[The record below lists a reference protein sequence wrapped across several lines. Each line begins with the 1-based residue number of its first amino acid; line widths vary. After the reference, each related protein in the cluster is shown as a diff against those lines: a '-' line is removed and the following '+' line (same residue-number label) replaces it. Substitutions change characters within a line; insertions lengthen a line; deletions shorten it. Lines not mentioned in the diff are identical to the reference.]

1 MREIHRKIVGA
12 VIKTSDNR
20 ILLGK
25 QVKGGVWDDCWHI
38 PGGGV
43 EKDESLEDA
52 LVREVKEETL
62 LDITDWDID
71 LVNDTNSAT
80 AEKNIRGTEE
90 RVIVHMTFYDYLIS
104 TSKASN
110 EISLVEKGDGF
121 SDLKWV
127 DIKDLRNIKLTS
139 SEITLFKKLKYL

>member
-43 EKDESLEDA
+43 EKDESLKDA
-52 LVREVKEETL
+52 LIREVKEETL
-62 LDITDWDID
+62 LDVTDWEID

-90 RVIVHMTFYDYLIS
+90 RVIVHMAFYDYLIS
-104 TSKASN
+104 TNKNSS
-110 EISLVEKGDGF
+110 EIDLVGNGDGF

-139 SEITLFKKLKYL
+139 SEIALFKKLKYL